1 MHLLYLEG
9 TNSKITMF
17 THFLEYQ
24 RNREKKLKVYMVLGD
39 AVTKLQT
46 FVWIFNYVSNP
57 CSTLEHQ
64 TWSHNQSQHNLFY
77 GGVNL
82 SISLNLILAPVP
94 YAPPKCQFT
103 L

>member
-17 THFLEYQ
+17 THFQEYQ

-46 FVWIFNYVSNP
+46 FVWIFNYVSRVI
-57 CSTLEHQ
+57 T
-64 TWSHNQSQHNLFY
+64 
-77 GGVNL
+77 
-82 SISLNLILAPVP
+82 
-94 YAPPKCQFT
+94 
-103 L
+103 